1 MGHPVGVAHHANSS
15 LPFQDGDGKLSKS
28 EFLSFS
34 HPEEDQGMYDA
45 VVRSLLRNKDKNG
58 DGVIDFQVGCS
69 NLALPVSILIPNDS

>member
-58 DGVIDFQVGCS
+58 DGVIDFQVGSS
-69 NLALPVSILIPNDS
+69 NFATGQ